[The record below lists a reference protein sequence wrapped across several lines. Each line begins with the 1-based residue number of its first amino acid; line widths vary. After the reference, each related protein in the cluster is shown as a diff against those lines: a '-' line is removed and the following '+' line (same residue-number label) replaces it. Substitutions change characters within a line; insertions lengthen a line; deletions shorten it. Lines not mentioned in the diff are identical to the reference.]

1 MNSNDDR
8 YIMKLKALYYYYVSK
23 RTQTDTAKLLGISR
37 VTLNKLFKEAWS
49 EGMINIEIVDNRH
62 VADLV
67 RLEDNIRS
75 LYGLDN
81 VQVMDCAT
89 SERGLIMHRIAKNAA
104 KYVDSLLEM
113 I

>member
-1 MNSNDDR
+1 
-8 YIMKLKALYYYYVSK
+8 
-23 RTQTDTAKLLGISR
+23 
-37 VTLNKLFKEAWS
+37 
-49 EGMINIEIVDNRH
+49 MINIEIVDNRH

-89 SERGLIMHRIAKNAA
+89 SERGLIMHRIAKMQQNMWTAFL
-104 KYVDSLLEM
+104 KM